1 MTIPEVKAKTI
12 ELATNAF
19 EAFCDDIS
27 GMFGIEMK
35 CATTGISTETT
46 KSLSAKYK
54 KLAAVTPIKTEGI
67 LNGTFHTVFD
77 QAGMFALAGIII
89 MLPKQKV
96 LDDMK
101 RGTLKEA
108 EAIADTIRETGNLLV
123 GSWDRVFREEMEGHG
138 HFLQAGTFIGNPWD
152 KPQEKIGIPDTEEFQ
167 YVGFQMTV
175 ADYPVFTCGA
185 FYPEA
190 IFTPPPVVEEKPAES
205 VSAESAP
212 VAATPSV
219 PAAEPA
225 PVAEATS
232 TPVVEPVQAQPQAA
246 EVQPAPI
253 AETKQP
259 QAEAAK
265 TETPAAQ
272 PEQTI
277 ESKATAPVAETAP
290 AAAPA
295 AAPVKAVE
303 EPKPV
308 AAAAVA
314 AQPAENK
321 ETPKGP
327 VSETIQKMVESVP
340 QIKDTLA
347 SLQLCAKDI
356 MRKEFLF
363 GSPED
368 SVQHTLSRM
377 QQADTNYV
385 LIGADNVPEGIVST
399 YDIASAV
406 SVYLK
411 PVFAKWRRPA
421 DDATLQIK
429 VKWIMTRPVRTIKP
443 EASVAAVMET
453 MCQTGL
459 RCLPVAGANGKVEG
473 LITAFD
479 VFRAFLT
486 TDAKISSVGTPLSAS
501 AIA

>member
-35 CATTGISTETT
+35 CVTTGISTETP
-46 KSLSAKYK
+46 KSLASKYK
-54 KLAAVTPIKTEGI
+54 KLAAVTPIKTEGV

-108 EAIADTIRETGNLLV
+108 EAIADTIKETGNLLV

-167 YVGFQMTV
+167 YVAFQMTV
-175 ADYPVFTCGA
+175 ADYPVFTCGV

-190 IFTPPPVVEEKPAES
+190 IFTPPPVVEEKPAEA
-205 VSAESAP
+205 VSAEPAPAAESAP
-212 VAATPSV
+212 VAEVPSTPV
-219 PAAEPA
+219 AEPA
-225 PVAEATS
+225 QPQ
-232 TPVVEPVQAQPQAA
+232 PQPQAA
-246 EVQPAPI
+246 EVQPTPV
-253 AETKQP
+253 AEIKQP

-277 ESKATAPVAETAP
+277 ETKTTAPVAETAP
-290 AAAPA
+290 AAVPA

-308 AAAAVA
+308 VA
-314 AQPAENK
+314 AQPVESK
-321 ETPKGP
+321 EIPKGP

-340 QIKDTLA
+340 QIKDTSA

-356 MRKEFLF
+356 MQKTFLF

-377 QQADTNYV
+377 QQADTNYM
-385 LIGADNVPEGIVST
+385 LIGDDNVPEGIVST

-479 VFRAFLT
+479 VFKAFLT
-486 TDAKISSVGTPLSAS
+486 TDAKISSVGTPLPAS